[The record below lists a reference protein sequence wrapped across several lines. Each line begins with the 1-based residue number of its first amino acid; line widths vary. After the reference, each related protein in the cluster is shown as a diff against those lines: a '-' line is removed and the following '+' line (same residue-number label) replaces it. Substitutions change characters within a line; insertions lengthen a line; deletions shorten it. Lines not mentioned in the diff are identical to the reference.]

1 MALQVHGLAVGPLAE
16 NAWLL
21 TDGASGTAV
30 LVDPGDE
37 PERLIDALHQTHC
50 TLQAIWLTHAHF
62 DHVGAIAGILKELQ
76 VPVYLH
82 PLDLPLYHIAARSA
96 AQWGVV
102 IDQPPPGTVDI
113 QEGRVL
119 SLGDTHFSVWH
130 LPGHAPGH
138 VAFIG
143 AGLCISG
150 DVLFAG
156 SIGRTDLP
164 FCDPAA
170 MQRSLQRL
178 ATLPADT
185 RVLCGHGDDTTIGQ
199 EILRN
204 PFLRGLARPV
214 GA

>member
-1 MALQVHGLAVGPLAE
+1 MAVQVQGFAVGPLAE

-21 TDGASGTAV
+21 VDDAASTAV
-30 LVDPGDE
+30 LIDPGDE
-37 PERLIDALHQTHC
+37 PQRLLDAVADAGC
-50 TLQAIWLTHAHF
+50 ELQAIWLTHAHF
-62 DHVGAIAGILKELQ
+62 DHVGAVAGILRKHQ

-82 PLDLPLYHIAARSA
+82 PMDLPLYRIAAKSA
-96 AQWGVV
+96 ERWGVV
-102 IDQPPPGTVDI
+102 IDQPPADTVDI
-113 QEGRVL
+113 REGSTL
-119 SLGDTHFSVWH
+119 NFGGTDFSVWH

-164 FCDPAA
+164 FCDPTA
-170 MQRSLQRL
+170 MHLSLQRI
-178 ATLPADT
+178 ATLPAVT

-199 EILRN
+199 EMIQN

>member
-1 MALQVHGLAVGPLAE
+1 MAIQVHGFTVGPLAE

-21 TDGASGTAV
+21 ADPATGSAV

-37 PERLIDALHQTHC
+37 PQRLLKAVAEAGCELES
-50 TLQAIWLTHAHF
+50 IWLTHAHF
-62 DHVGAIAGILKELQ
+62 DHVGAVAGILEQ
-76 VPVYLH
+76 QPVPVYLH
-82 PLDLPLYHIAARSA
+82 PLDVPLYRSAERSA
-96 AQWGVV
+96 ALWGVAL
-102 IDQPPPGTVDI
+102 DQPPDGTVDLA
-113 QEGRVL
+113 EGTTMSIGETEFL
-119 SLGDTHFSVWH
+119 VWH
-130 LPGHAPGH
+130 VPGHAPGH

-164 FCDPAA
+164 FCDPSA
-170 MQRSLQRL
+170 MHQSLQRL
-178 ATLPADT
+178 ATLPPST
-185 RVLCGHGDDTTIGQ
+185 RVLCGHGEDTSIG
-199 EILRN
+199 EELLRN